1 MAICH
6 SSQVAKQ
13 IPICFKGFDPILR
26 GCARGSLALLRLHL
40 RRRSTEWT
48 QGSTCVGVSLM

>member
-13 IPICFKGFDPILR
+13 IPIRFKGFDPVLR
-26 GCARGSLALLRLHL
+26 GCARGSSALLRLHL
-40 RRRSTEWT
+40 RRRSAEWI
-48 QGSTCVGVSLM
+48 QVRAWVYH